1 MRQKIKQELVAL
13 QKEVKGERKSHQRI
27 EGKVEAVHERTDTKE
42 NSGRTMES
50 RNENSKIEFQK
61 IRE

>member
-1 MRQKIKQELVAL
+1 MRQKIKHELVAL

-27 EGKVEAVHERTDTKE
+27 EGKLVAVRERTDTKE
-42 NSGRTMES
+42 NSVRTMES
-50 RNENSKIEFQK
+50 RNENSKIEFQR

>member
-1 MRQKIKQELVAL
+1 MTQKVKQELVAL

-27 EGKVEAVHERTDTKE
+27 EGKLEAVCERTDTKE
-42 NSGRTMES
+42 NSIRTMES
-50 RNENSKIEFQK
+50 RNEHSKIEYQR